1 MKKKILITLLIISM
15 LATSVLAY
23 SDVKDDW
30 AKPYIDWA
38 SDRGLFT
45 GYKDGTF
52 RPEGHITNAEF
63 VAVMGRL
70 MDEEVEAQLNFTD
83 VPADAW
89 YESDLQKLVGA
100 GLIENS
106 GTFEPNEKII
116 RAEAFRILAGIY
128 KRTSDEKT
136 EYHFKDAVVVH
147 NQAGIAALIHDGII
161 KGDGENNLRPLDPI
175 SREEMCALLKK
186 CFDKYGY

>member
-1 MKKKILITLLIISM
+1 MRRKILITILIISM
-15 LATSVLAY
+15 LSLSILAY
-23 SDVKDDW
+23 SDVKDNW
-30 AKPYIDWA
+30 AKTYIDWA

-52 RPEGHITNAEF
+52 KPKGHITNAEF

-70 MDEEVEAQLNFTD
+70 IVEDIDVELKFTD
-83 VPADAW
+83 IPDNSW
-89 YESDLQKLVGA
+89 YESDLKKLVGL

-106 GTFEPNEKII
+106 GAFEPNEKII

-128 KRTSDEKT
+128 KRTSNEKT
-136 EYHFKDAVVVH
+136 EYHFKDAVVVN

-161 KGDGENNLRPLDPI
+161 TGDAENNLKPLDPI
-175 SREEMCALLKK
+175 SREEMCAILKK